1 MAKTRPFDEHT
12 PRYEEWF
19 EHHEHAYRS
28 ELEAVRKLIPDKGN
42 GIEIGVGSGR
52 FAVPLGINTG
62 VEPSEQMRR
71 LAEQRGIETLEGTGE
86 NLPVGDSAYSYA
98 LMVTTLCFLDDV
110 KEAFSEVYRILE
122 PGGFFI
128 NGFVDRESPLGKVY
142 QRHKNENVFYRD
154 AVFYSTDE
162 VVRLMGEAGFDDFR
176 FTQTI
181 FHLLPE
187 IKNVEPVKEG
197 YGEGS
202 FVAVRGRKGR
212 TLKPKRVSRP

>member
-1 MAKTRPFDEHT
+1 MAKTRAFDGHA

-28 ELEAVRKLIPDKGN
+28 ELEAVRMLLPDKGA

-52 FAVPLGINTG
+52 FAAPLGINTG
-62 VEPSEQMRR
+62 VEPSNRMRKI
-71 LAEQRGIETLEGTGE
+71 AEHRGIKILEGTGE
-86 NLPVGDSAYSYA
+86 HVPVGDSLFSYA
-98 LMVTTLCFLDDV
+98 LMVTTLCFLDNV
-110 KEAFSEVYRILE
+110 KAAFGEVYRILK

-128 NGFVDRESPLGKVY
+128 NGFVDRESSLGKFY
-142 QRHKNENVFYRD
+142 QRHKDENVFYRD

-162 VVRLMGEAGFDDFR
+162 VVTLMEEAGFDDFR
-176 FTQTI
+176 FTQTL

-202 FVAVRGRKGR
+202 FVAVRGM
-212 TLKPKRVSRP
+212 KPADRP